1 MSIPSAPHWRSVPVD
16 AIVWREW
23 NGEFVV
29 RNERSGST
37 HLLGPLA
44 GGVLR
49 ALLEAEAV
57 LNVAEIAA
65 RLNDPPSA
73 ASDPALHAAIE
84 EVLSDFRRLGLA
96 EPEPKSR

>member
-1 MSIPSAPHWRSVPVD
+1 MSSSSAPHWRSVSVD

-23 NGEFVV
+23 DGELVV

-44 GGVLR
+44 ACVLR

-57 LNVAEIAA
+57 LSVAEIKA
-65 RLNDPPSA
+65 RLKDPPSTA
-73 ASDPALHAAIE
+73 NDPALHVAIE
-84 EVLSDFRRLGLA
+84 EVLSEFRRLGLA
-96 EPEPKSR
+96 EAEPKPR